1 MSALNDL
8 QQAADAIIAF
18 VPGYSTGQQDLATQY
33 GDIDP
38 AAEDAQAKF
47 DALESGPR
55 VALQAVNVEY
65 NALISKMKS
74 LSAAA
79 IAEDATAANALIDNI
94 ENLIAPLRGII
105 TNTAKSIQAAITK
118 AKVEKN
124 RLTSPLFNGQLFAH
138 HIELAF
144 TEIHRRYVC
153 GEKLEHID
161 VESLLNQP
169 NSYKL

>member
-1 MSALNDL
+1 MSALSDL

-18 VPGYSTGQQDLATQY
+18 VPGYSTAQQDLATQY

-94 ENLIAPLRGII
+94 ENLIAPRRGII
-105 TNTAKSIQAAITK
+105 TNTANSIQAAITK

-124 RLTSPLFNGQLFAH
+124 KPAESGLLQYWRS
-138 HIELAF
+138 
-144 TEIHRRYVC
+144 
-153 GEKLEHID
+153 EKLYPTEKWPSCPIEDLSHTRP
-161 VESLLNQP
+161 LHP
-169 NSYKL
+169 